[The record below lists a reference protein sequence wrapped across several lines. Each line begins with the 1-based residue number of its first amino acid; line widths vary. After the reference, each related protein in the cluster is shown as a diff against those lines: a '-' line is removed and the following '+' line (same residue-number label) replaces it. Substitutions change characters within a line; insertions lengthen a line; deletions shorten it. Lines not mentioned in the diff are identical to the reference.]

1 LTLSK
6 ELEISAT
13 RDTTEAV
20 YEIEKIIATRKELG
34 KEQEYRVKWLGWNK
48 PGDLTWE
55 PLSNIEGR
63 GNLAIS
69 HFMKAT
75 LANRGTQPK
84 KRKSKA
90 TEED

>member
-1 LTLSK
+1 
-6 ELEISAT
+6 LEILET
-13 RDTTEAV
+13 RDTAEAV
-20 YEIEKIIATRKELG
+20 YEIEKIIDTRKELG
-34 KEQEYRVKWLGWNK
+34 KEQEYRVKWVGWNK

-69 HFMKAT
+69 QFMKTT
-75 LANRGTQPK
+75 LGNPATQPK

-90 TEED
+90 TDSD

>member
-1 LTLSK
+1 M
-6 ELEISAT
+6 ET
-13 RDTTEAV
+13 RDTAEAV
-20 YEIEKIIATRKELG
+20 YEIEKIIDTRKELG

-48 PGDLTWE
+48 PVDLTGE

-69 HFMKAT
+69 QFMKTA
-75 LANRGTQPK
+75 LGNPATQPK

-90 TEED
+90 TDCD